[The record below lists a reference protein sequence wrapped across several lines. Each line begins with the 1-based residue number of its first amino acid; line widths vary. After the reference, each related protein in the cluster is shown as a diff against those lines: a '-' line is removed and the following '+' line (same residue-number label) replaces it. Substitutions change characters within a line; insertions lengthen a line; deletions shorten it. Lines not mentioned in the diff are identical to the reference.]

1 MSGVSYGL
9 SLELNIEPSDYLKGG
24 QVIHKTKSTWLE
36 LK

>member
-24 QVIHKTKSTWLE
+24 QVIHKPKCTWFE

>member
-24 QVIHKTKSTWLE
+24 QVKKIQCVDE
-36 LK
+36 V